1 MQTTTPAAQ
10 ANTARHTPGP
20 WLWDG
25 HTLMPAQP
33 DPDRSA
39 VHSIL
44 DAEGGFGF
52 LGSDMHQTC
61 AELDADRLLIA
72 AAPDLLHA
80 LQRLHDCMQAQDI
93 DTEAKRPTED
103 EYQACMAAAAA
114 AIAKATAQQGG
125 AA

>member
-1 MQTTTPAAQ
+1 MQTTAPATQ
-10 ANTARHTPGP
+10 ATNASYTPGP
-20 WLWDG
+20 WIWDDNR
-25 HTLMPAQP
+25 LMPAQP

-44 DAEGGFGF
+44 DANGGYGF
-52 LGSDMHQTC
+52 IGSDWRDTC
-61 AELDADRLLIA
+61 AELDADRSLIA

-80 LQRLHDCMQAQDI
+80 LQRLHACMQAQDL
-93 DTEAKRPTED
+93 DAEADRPTED
-103 EYQACMAAAAA
+103 DYKACMAAAAA